1 MTTDPAITIAG
12 LRAERDY
19 FEDVARSGAAS
30 AVTHAAHMVML
41 TAERDALAA
50 ALATVTAERDEARA
64 KAPCAIHSY
73 EHGPGPC
80 MTCGAWPPGTAS
92 LIAGLRADLTSARS
106 DLASERHHV
115 ATYRDRMAALEAEHA
130 KVAAL
135 KDRVEELEERPVL
148 TVERLADALD
158 ASYGI
163 DGTGDRNRAEWVV
176 AHLGAVTLPAF
187 AGVSV
192 EELIKLSGQAYLDC
206 PCRTDEPVD
215 CCNVASIRAVLAR
228 LKVSLVA
235 PVDPEAFARKFADIA
250 SDTTSVSRP
259 PRWDDYSDES
269 RAVRIAAM
277 RAALIA
283 AGIPVTPEAAK

>member
-1 MTTDPAITIAG
+1 MAIDPDTVIAG
-12 LRAERDY
+12 LRAQIDSLTAANRDSIKLWAEVT
-19 FEDVARSGAAS
+19 EDLDNAKAKLA
-30 AVTHAAHMVML
+30 AVT
-41 TAERDALAA
+41 TERDALAA
-50 ALATVTAERDEARA
+50 SALAVRGLVEAESETAAEAAARIKDLEAKLFRAQRDEQEIRDAMA
-64 KAPCAIHSY
+64 ASADALKCGHSANAIVDAI
-73 EHGPGPC
+73 GK
-80 MTCGAWPPGTAS
+80 
-92 LIAGLRADLTSARS
+92 LRAR
-106 DLASERHHV
+106 V
-115 ATYRDRMAALEAEHA
+115 A
-130 KVAAL
+130 
-135 KDRVEELEERPVL
+135 ELEERPVL

-206 PCRTDEPVD
+206 PCRADGPVD

-228 LKVSLVA
+228 LKVATIA
-235 PVDPEAFARKFADIA
+235 PVDPEGVARMLL
-250 SDTTSVSRP
+250 SRP
-259 PRWDDYSDES
+259 WAALAQWGDLNANG
-269 RAVRIAAM
+269 RAAARDHM